1 MSRPLEAYPELE
13 EATTEQRNDYII
25 VDEGRAI
32 RWESIDLDMH
42 ISSFYEKSEPDDNN
56 EVAAMF
62 KRCPWLN
69 VSEVA
74 RAININ
80 KSLLARYIYGIS
92 KPSEQ
97 RVAQIKEALA
107 LKTLPPSSSM
117 KRSIIILFAIVPL
130 VLTSCFCPAIRFID
144 KDYISVNK
152 QESNLDMNTEFAL
165 IGSYRN
171 EWRFYQYMVLD
182 TKSTLNKYQIKTD
195 YCGKPLNFKLYKV
208 NDGIWEKTENIEIKD
223 TIVIM
228 ISSHKNLKENNEL
241 HIIEKDFP
249 YPGDNIETTIKI
261 PNFEKGKR
269 QMSDSSK
276 VYQFLWNNYNLSL

>member
-32 RWESIDLDMH
+32 RWESIDLYMH

-97 RVAQIKEALA
+97 RVAQIKEAFQ
-107 LKTLPPSSSM
+107 
-117 KRSIIILFAIVPL
+117 RFA
-130 VLTSCFCPAIRFID
+130 
-144 KDYISVNK
+144 K
-152 QESNLDMNTEFAL
+152 
-165 IGSYRN
+165 
-171 EWRFYQYMVLD
+171 
-182 TKSTLNKYQIKTD
+182 
-195 YCGKPLNFKLYKV
+195 KLQTV
-208 NDGIWEKTENIEIKD
+208 
-223 TIVIM
+223 
-228 ISSHKNLKENNEL
+228 
-241 HIIEKDFP
+241 
-249 YPGDNIETTIKI
+249 
-261 PNFEKGKR
+261 
-269 QMSDSSK
+269 
-276 VYQFLWNNYNLSL
+276 